1 MKFIKNVLLTFS
13 VQLTAVILGIII
25 SVILA
30 RTLGPEKVG
39 IYSIIILIFT
49 LLSTFGNLGIAISNT
64 YYGVKKKYT
73 WSEIASNSL
82 ISAFLLGIIILAA
95 LLLFYYFNPSPF
107 ENLDPNLLLIASI
120 TMPFI
125 LLMLYFQNILL
136 GQNRIEEYNFT
147 NITQS
152 IIYLALIVIL
162 ILVVHGDLWAVIVS
176 WTVSYVTASIIPV
189 ILVYRSTKFKLHFNL
204 EFFSKSVKFGLQSYL
219 GNVIQFFNY
228 RIDMF
233 LIEVLLNF
241 ASVGYYSISVG
252 LAESLW
258 YLPSAVGTM
267 VFARTPG
274 LSEEERNKST
284 PRVCRNTLFVTIILA
299 IILFFTGKYIILILF
314 GVQYLPAL
322 TPLWALIPGII
333 ALSIC
338 KVLSNEITGRG
349 KPLII
354 TYASI
359 ISLIVNIPLNII
371 FIPQMGITGSA
382 LASSVSYTAATLIV
396 LAKFIK
402 VSKSTVSETLIIK
415 KQDIEL
421 YNEFLLKIREVVQV
435 RFKKI
440 ISKY

>member
-13 VQLTAVILGIII
+13 VQLIAVILGIII

-73 WSEIASNSL
+73 WIEIASNSL
-82 ISAFLLGIIILAA
+82 ISAFLLGTIILAA
-95 LLLFYYFNPSPF
+95 LLLFYYFNPSLF

-152 IIYLALIVIL
+152 IIYLLLIVIL

-189 ILVYRSTKFKLHFNL
+189 IMVYRSTKFKLHFNL
-204 EFFSKSVKFGLQSYL
+204 NLFSKSVKFGLQSYL

-274 LSEEERNKST
+274 LSEEERNEST

-314 GVQYLPAL
+314 GSQYLPAL
-322 TPLWALIPGII
+322 KPLWALIPGII

-354 TYASI
+354 TYASV

-382 LASSVSYTAATLIV
+382 LASSISYTAATLIV

-402 VSKSTVSETLIIK
+402 ISKSTISETLIIK
-415 KQDIEL
+415 KQDIKL
-421 YNEFLLKIREVVQV
+421 YNKFLLKIGEVVQI

>member
-204 EFFSKSVKFGLQSYL
+204 NLFSKSVKFGLQSYL

-299 IILFFTGKYIILILF
+299 LTLFFTGKYIILILF
-314 GVQYLPAL
+314 GAQYLPAL

-382 LASSVSYTAATLIV
+382 LASSISYTAATLIV
-396 LAKFIK
+396 LAKFLK